1 MNKKIYILSYQI
13 DYAPSITL
21 GAFTTLEQAEKM
33 IASRNDW
40 EYGLIIHFVDTNQLV
55 DDSELDYK
63 LYDYKGQLINEVIDG
78 KEAFYYPE

>member
-13 DYAPSITL
+13 DYEPSIIL
-21 GAFTTLEQAEKM
+21 GAFTTLEQAEQM